1 MAAIIIYF
9 SRADE
14 NYFGGQYRYIEVG
27 NTEIVARMIQRATG
41 ADMFKIEPLTPY
53 AADYNTCIAEA
64 KKDLRKKARP
74 ELVSYPENLD
84 GYDTV
89 YLGYPNYWGTAPMHV
104 FTLLERY
111 DFAGKTIRP
120 FCTHE
125 GSAMGHSEA
134 DIQKACP
141 NARVEQGLAIYGS
154 SVNSAEGIIKNWAS
168 K

>member
-14 NYFGGQYRYIEVG
+14 NYFGGTKRYIETG
-27 NTEIVARMIQRATG
+27 NTEIIARMIRKQTG
-41 ADMFKIEPLTPY
+41 APMFKIEPLHPY
-53 AADYNTCIAEA
+53 SPDYDSCIAEA
-64 KKDLRKKARP
+64 KEDLQSKARP
-74 ELVSYPENLD
+74 ELTSYPESLD

-111 DFAGKTIRP
+111 DFSGKTIKP

-125 GSAMGHSEA
+125 GSGMGHSQRDLQA
-134 DIQKACP
+134 ACP
-141 NARVEQGLAIYGS
+141 GATIARGLAIYGS
-154 SVNSAEGIIKNWAS
+154 SVHGAEDTVKSWI
-168 K
+168 